1 MTELELFHESWP
13 LQDTFTISRGSKS
26 QADVVVVALHA
37 GNVTGYGE
45 CVPYARYGES
55 IESVMAQIA
64 ALRDDIRQ
72 GLDRQQL
79 QTRLPA
85 GAARN
90 AIDCAFWDL
99 ECKQQNQRIWQRL
112 NLPVPGILET
122 AYTLSLDTPER
133 MRQAAQQNA
142 SRPLLKLKL
151 ADKDDLARV
160 AAVRNG
166 APSARL
172 IVDANEG
179 WDAELYLKLV
189 PELAALGVT
198 MIEQPLPAGK
208 DRILAELPHPI
219 PLCADESCHDSHS
232 LTAIAGCYDMI
243 NIKLD
248 KTGGLTEALR
258 LRDCALDQG
267 MQIMVGCMVSTSLS
281 MAPAFMLAQGAQV
294 VDLDGPLLLQRDRT
308 NGLRYDGSEIHPSEA
323 ALWG

>member
-1 MTELELFHESWP
+1 MIELELFHESWP
-13 LQDTFTISRGSKS
+13 LQGTFTISRGSKS
-26 QADVVVVALHA
+26 QADVVVVALRSGDVA
-37 GNVTGYGE
+37 GYGE

-64 ALRDDIRQ
+64 ALNDDIRH
-72 GLDRQQL
+72 GLDREQL
-79 QTRLPA
+79 QTRLSA

-90 AIDCAFWDL
+90 ALDCAFWDL
-99 ECKQQNQRIWQRL
+99 ECKQHNQRIWQRL
-112 NLPVPGILET
+112 NLPAPGVLET
-122 AYTLSLDTPER
+122 AYTLSLDTPEK
-133 MRQAAQQNA
+133 MQQAARQNA
-142 SRPLLKLKL
+142 NRPLLKLKL

-189 PELAALGVT
+189 PELAALGVA

-208 DRILAELPHPI
+208 DGVLAELPHPI
-219 PLCADESCHDSHS
+219 PICADESCHDSHS
-232 LTAIAGCYDMI
+232 LAAIAGCYEMI

-248 KTGGLTEALR
+248 KSGGLTEALR
-258 LRDCALDQG
+258 LRAEAQERGL
-267 MQIMVGCMVSTSLS
+267 QIMVGCMVSTSLS
-281 MAPAFMLAQGAQV
+281 MAPAFIVAQGAQV

-308 NGLRYDGSEIHPSEA
+308 NGLGYDGSKIQPSEA

>member
-1 MTELELFHESWP
+1 MIELELFHESWP
-13 LQDTFTISRGSKS
+13 LETTFTISRGSKS
-26 QADVVVVALHA
+26 QAEVVVVALRC
-37 GNVTGYGE
+37 GDINGYGE

-64 ALRDDIRQ
+64 ALHDDIRH
-72 GLDRQQL
+72 GLDREQL

-90 AIDCAFWDL
+90 ALDCAFWDL
-99 ECKQQNQRIWQRL
+99 ECKQHNQRIWQRL
-112 NLPVPGILET
+112 NLPAPGILET
-122 AYTLSLDTPER
+122 AYTLSLDTPEK
-133 MRQAAQQNA
+133 MQQAARQNA
-142 SRPLLKLKL
+142 NRPLLKLKL

-189 PELAALGVT
+189 PELAALGVA

-208 DRILAELPHPI
+208 DGILAELPHPI
-219 PLCADESCHDSHS
+219 PICADESCHDSRS
-232 LTAIAGCYDMI
+232 LEAIAGCYEMI

-258 LRDCALDQG
+258 LRAGALEQG
-267 MQIMVGCMVSTSLS
+267 LQIMVGCMVSTSLS
-281 MAPAFMLAQGAQV
+281 MAPAVIVAQGAQV

-308 NGLRYDGSEIHPSEA
+308 NGLGYDGSKIPPSEA

>member
-1 MTELELFHESWP
+1 MTEIELFHESWP
-13 LQDTFTISRGSKS
+13 LQGTFTISRGSKS
-26 QADVVVVALHA
+26 QANVVVVALRCGDA
-37 GNVTGYGE
+37 TGYGE
-45 CVPYARYGES
+45 CTPYARYGES
-55 IESVMAQIA
+55 IESVMTQIA
-64 ALRDDIRQ
+64 ALSDDIRH
-72 GLDRQQL
+72 GLDRERL

-90 AIDCAFWDL
+90 ALDCAFWDL
-99 ECKQQNQRIWQRL
+99 ECKQHNQRIWQRL
-112 NLPVPGILET
+112 NLPTPQVLET
-122 AYTLSLDTPER
+122 AYTLSLDTPAR
-133 MRQAAQQNA
+133 MQQAAQQNA
-142 SRPLLKLKL
+142 NRPLLKLKL

-160 AAVRNG
+160 AAVRKG

-189 PELAALGVT
+189 PELAALGVA

-208 DRILAELPHPI
+208 DAVLAELPHPI
-219 PLCADESCHDSHS
+219 PICADESCHDSHS
-232 LTAIAGCYDMI
+232 LAAIAGRYDMI

-258 LRDCALDQG
+258 LRASALAQG
-267 MQIMVGCMVSTSLS
+267 MQIMIGCMVSTSLS
-281 MAPAFMLAQGAQV
+281 MAPAFIVAQGAQV

-308 NGLRYDGSEIHPSEA
+308 NGLRYDGSQIHASES

>member
-1 MTELELFHESWP
+1 MIELELFHESWP
-13 LQDTFTISRGSKS
+13 LQGTFTISRGSKT
-26 QADVVVVALHA
+26 QADVVVVALRSA
-37 GNVTGYGE
+37 DVTGYGE

-64 ALRDDIRQ
+64 ALRDDIRH
-72 GLDRQQL
+72 GLDREQL

-90 AIDCAFWDL
+90 ALDCAFWDL
-99 ECKQQNQRIWQRL
+99 ECKRHYQRIWQRL
-112 NLPVPGILET
+112 HLPAPGVLET
-122 AYTLSLDTPER
+122 AYTLSLDTPEK
-133 MRQAAQQNA
+133 MQQAARQNA
-142 SRPLLKLKL
+142 GRPLLKLKL

-189 PELAALGVT
+189 PELAALGVA

-208 DRILAELPHPI
+208 DGVLADLPHPI
-219 PLCADESCHDSHS
+219 PICADESCHDSHS
-232 LTAIAGCYDMI
+232 LAAIAGCYDMI

-248 KTGGLTEALR
+248 KSGGLTEALR
-258 LRDCALDQG
+258 LRASALEQG

-281 MAPAFMLAQGAQV
+281 MAPAFIVAQGAQV
-294 VDLDGPLLLQRDRT
+294 VDLDGPLLLQRDRA
-308 NGLRYDGSEIHPSEA
+308 NGLRYDGSRIHASEA

>member
-13 LQDTFTISRGSKS
+13 LQGTFTISRGSKS
-26 QADVVVVALHA
+26 QADVVVVALRSGDA
-37 GNVTGYGE
+37 TGYGE

-55 IESVMAQIA
+55 IESVMAQIS
-64 ALRDDIRQ
+64 ALSDDIRH
-72 GLDRQQL
+72 GLDREHL

-90 AIDCAFWDL
+90 AVDCAFWDL
-99 ECKQQNQRIWQRL
+99 ECKQHNQRIWQRL
-112 NLPVPGILET
+112 NLPAPNVLET
-122 AYTLSLDTPER
+122 AYTLSLDTPAR
-133 MRQAAQQNA
+133 MQQAAQQHA
-142 SRPLLKLKL
+142 KRPLLKLKL

-160 AAVRNG
+160 AAVRKG

-189 PELAALGVT
+189 PELAALGVA

-208 DRILAELPHPI
+208 DSVLAELPHPI
-219 PLCADESCHDSHS
+219 PICADESCHDSHS
-232 LTAIAGCYDMI
+232 LEAITGCYDMI

-258 LRDCALDQG
+258 LRTSALERG

-281 MAPAFMLAQGAQV
+281 MAPAFIVAQGAQV

-308 NGLRYDGSEIHPSEA
+308 NGLRYDGSQIHASEA